1 MKIKK
6 KKISIIGGS
15 GFVGTF
21 LSRKLLTNNFLFEII
36 DIRPSEEFPNHFKF
50 GDVRDIQSL
59 RKTISGELVI
69 NLAAVHRDD
78 ITEKSEYYETNV
90 GGACCVS
97 QVCEE
102 KGIEK
107 IIFTSSVAVYGFSKP
122 QTDESGEI
130 NPFNEYG
137 KSKFQA
143 EQQYRDWQKKGN
155 NKLIIIRPTV
165 IFGEGNRGNVYQLF
179 KQIVSRKFVMVGTGE
194 NIKSLAYVENIVAF
208 LLLCIELNLK
218 NELYNYIDK
227 PNLKIYELL
236 KIVYNIMG
244 YDLKSLVK
252 IPYSLAVSIGYLMDL
267 IYNITGLRS
276 PISKIRIK
284 KFVSNT
290 EFTSSKKIVN
300 DFVPPFTLTE
310 GLKRTLNHEFILKK
324 KGGSIFFS
332 E

>member
-6 KKISIIGGS
+6 KKITIIGGS
-15 GFVGTF
+15 GFVGTI
-21 LSRKLLTNNFLFEII
+21 LSRRLLTSNILFEII
-36 DIRPSEEFPNHFKF
+36 DIKPSEEFPNHFKL

-59 RKTISGELVI
+59 RKTISGEVVI

-107 IIFTSSVAVYGFSKP
+107 IIFTSSVAVYGFSRP
-122 QTDESGEI
+122 QTDESGKI
-130 NPFNEYG
+130 NPFNDYG

-208 LLLCIELNLK
+208 LQLCIKLDLK

-244 YDLKSLVK
+244 YDLKSLIK
-252 IPYSLAVSIGYLMDL
+252 IPYSLAVSIGYLMDF

-290 EFTSSKKIVN
+290 EFISSKNIVN
-300 DFVPPFTLTE
+300 DFVPPYTLTE

-324 KGGSIFFS
+324 KG
-332 E
+332 